1 MNRIAHWIGGSERA
15 GVSGRVGPV
24 FNPATGEQTA
34 EVDLASAEEVAQ
46 AIAVAKEAA
55 QSWRSASLAKRTTVL
70 FKFRE
75 LLAANTQELAAI
87 ITSEHG
93 KVLSDA
99 AGEVARGL
107 ENAEF
112 ATGIP

>member
-1 MNRIAHWIGGSERA
+1 MIRIAHWIGGAEAA
-15 GVSGRVGPV
+15 GSSGRVGPV

-34 EVDLASAEEVAQ
+34 EVDLASAAEVGQ
-46 AIAVAKEAA
+46 AVALAKEAA
-55 QSWRSASLAKRTTVL
+55 KSWRSASLARRSTVL

-75 LLAANTQELAAI
+75 LLAERSGELAAI

-107 ENAEF
+107 
-112 ATGIP
+112 